1 MKHLFSKYGLV
12 LSVLLCM
19 LSLDS
24 SKANAALI
32 TNDPVNFPAA
42 VISVADTNFGFSSL
56 LDEFS
61 LSQAS
66 SITKITFWSIENSAI
81 GLASDAISL
90 RLFKNEP
97 GFVHN
102 SPLCSATGA
111 SGPGGIFT
119 KEAVSGVT
127 GMFLHEIELLNC
139 DLGPGDYFLNI
150 GADLMNNNSFA
161 FSWANA
167 ATSDVFGVPGWALTP
182 SNPLDPSNPV
192 GAVNFSPNDNV
203 ELAFQIEFEPVVQAS
218 APSALS
224 ILSLG
229 LILMLVRRRV

>member
-1 MKHLFSKYGLV
+1 MKHSCSKYGLV
-12 LSVLLCM
+12 LTVLLCI
-19 LSLDS
+19 LSLSS

-32 TNDPVNFPAA
+32 TNAPVNFPAA

-66 SITKITFWSIENSAI
+66 SITKITFWSLENPNQGVI
-81 GLASDAISL
+81 SDFITL

-97 GFVHN
+97 GFDHN
-102 SPLCSATGA
+102 TPLFSTTGA
-111 SGPGGIFT
+111 SGLGGVFT
-119 KEAVSGVT
+119 KEAVAGVT
-127 GMFLHEIELLNC
+127 GMFLHEIELVNFELE
-139 DLGPGDYFLNI
+139 PGDYFLNI
-150 GADLMNNNSFA
+150 GADLINNNGFA
-161 FSWANA
+161 FGWVNA
-167 ATSDVFGVPGWALTP
+167 STSNVLGAPGMELNSLSP
-182 SNPLDPSNPV
+182 S
-192 GAVNFSPNDNV
+192 GAVNLYGFDV
-203 ELAFQIEFEPVVQAS
+203 DLAFQIEYEPVVQAN

>member
-1 MKHLFSKYGLV
+1 MKHSCSKYGLV
-12 LSVLLCM
+12 LTVLLCI
-19 LSLDS
+19 LSLSS

-32 TNDPVNFPAA
+32 TSAPVNFPAA

-66 SITKITFWSIENSAI
+66 SITKITFWSLENPNQGVI
-81 GLASDAISL
+81 SDFITL

-97 GFVHN
+97 GFVHD
-102 SPLCSATGA
+102 SPLFSATGA

-119 KEAVSGVT
+119 KEAVAGVT
-127 GMFLHEIELLNC
+127 GMFLHEIELVNSELE
-139 DLGPGDYFLNI
+139 PGDYFLNI
-150 GADLMNNNSFA
+150 GADLMNNNGF
-161 FSWANA
+161 FGWANA
-167 ATSDVFGVPGWALTP
+167 ATSNAYGVPGME
-182 SNPLDPSNPV
+182 LDPYSSS
-192 GAVNFSPNDNV
+192 GAVNSNGFDV
-203 ELAFQIEFEPVVQAS
+203 DLAFQIEYEPVVQAN

>member
-1 MKHLFSKYGLV
+1 MKHSCSKYGLV
-12 LSVLLCM
+12 LTVLLCI
-19 LSLDS
+19 LSLSS

-32 TNDPVNFPAA
+32 TNAPVNFPAA
-42 VISVADTNFGFSSL
+42 VISVADTNFGYPSL

-66 SITKITFWSIENSAI
+66 SITKITFWSLENPNQGVI
-81 GLASDAISL
+81 SDFITL

-97 GFVHN
+97 GFDHN
-102 SPLCSATGA
+102 SPLFSATGA

-119 KEAVSGVT
+119 KEAVAGVT
-127 GMFLHEIELLNC
+127 GMFLHEIELVNHELE
-139 DLGPGDYFLNI
+139 PGDYFLNI
-150 GADLMNNNSFA
+150 GADLINNNGLA
-161 FSWANA
+161 FGWANA
-167 ATSDVFGVPGWALTP
+167 STSNVLGAPGMAL
-182 SNPLDPSNPV
+182 NPFSPA
-192 GAVNFSPNDNV
+192 GAVNLTGLNV
-203 ELAFQIEFEPVVQAS
+203 ELAFQIEYEPVVQAN